1 MLGNRK
7 IFNENDFKMEMIMYN
22 SKEKWKSHLSDFKL
36 FLISQIILLLVII
49 SFYINHNF
57 F

>member
-1 MLGNRK
+1 MSEYRK
-7 IFNENDFKMEMIMYN
+7 N
-22 SKEKWKSHLSDFKL
+22 KEKEIIENIILKKKWECNLSDFKL

>member
-7 IFNENDFKMEMIMYN
+7 IFNENDK
-22 SKEKWKSHLSDFKL
+22 KKWKSHLSDFKL

>member
-7 IFNENDFKMEMIMYN
+7 IFNENDFKME
-22 SKEKWKSHLSDFKL
+22 KKKWKCHLSDFKL